1 MKSSYARTIKTATS
15 TYTKG
20 DNKTKYQTKPISQT
34 TKTNDTSKYVNRRAN
49 PPTNLTKP
57 VSKPISSYTRNNQK
71 IKNQPKPPLINIDIS
86 KILSR
91 RINTA
96 KNLSKKDEKPKWQIN
111 KKEGDQK
118 KYNRRTI
125 GDTQTKIEIKVDNKP
140 YESITFDVETDL
152 SKPKCPMYCKEIKS
166 ILSSIFER
174 GTDYKNHSNNSK
186 YKKVEEEIYKA
197 GERENEPMEI
207 LNYNFDTEKTS
218 FYNYGKKSLI
228 RGLME
233 AYFMH
238 YPITVSPDMILLLF
252 LQGYSR
258 FMEKY
263 SERVRNQY
271 VNFKGR
277 KQLVVKRVGITPEIA
292 SKEDWQGIIEELT
305 GQIKSVIGE
314 KIISNLESNFTTT
327 NPVTLTT
334 SQVSIMSAMKKYFIY
349 KVVMSV
355 CGISKITLEGS
366 LEDWEK
372 IKKKLEFFSK
382 EEFGLDWWNKHL
394 IPIIDNIIETKKCSI
409 QNKGIDNKLRSF
421 WKDMIRLKK
430 GRAYEPTVIDGWIV
444 KFIPN
449 LSKSTPMIN
458 KSLKDGDIPDQ
469 IISCPLKLIF
479 IDANGNKAEY
489 DCSLA
494 SGFYGMIQDEKT
506 FNVKPVIG
514 YSIVVEEKHTK

>member
-1 MKSSYARTIKTATS
+1 M
-15 TYTKG
+15 G
-20 DNKTKYQTKPISQT
+20 
-34 TKTNDTSKYVNRRAN
+34 
-49 PPTNLTKP
+49 
-57 VSKPISSYTRNNQK
+57 NN
-71 IKNQPKPPLINIDIS
+71 S
-86 KILSR
+86 
-91 RINTA
+91 
-96 KNLSKKDEKPKWQIN
+96 
-111 KKEGDQK
+111 
-118 KYNRRTI
+118 
-125 GDTQTKIEIKVDNKP
+125 

-152 SKPKCPMYCKEIKS
+152 SKPKWPLDCNEIKS
-166 ILSSIFER
+166 ILSSIFKR
-174 GTDYKNHSNNSK
+174 KIRNK
-186 YKKVEEEIYKA
+186 M
-197 GERENEPMEI
+197 ENEPMEI

-218 FYNYGKKSLI
+218 FWNYEKKSLM

-233 AYFMH
+233 AYKNH

-263 SERVRNQY
+263 SERVRHIY
-271 VNFKGR
+271 VSFER
-277 KQLVVKRVGITPEIA
+277 KKTLIVKRNGITPEKA
-292 SKEDWQGIIEELT
+292 SKEDWQGIIEEFT
-305 GQIKSVIGE
+305 GNIKKEIGE

-334 SQVSIMSAMKKYFIY
+334 SQVSIMSSMKQYFIY
-349 KVVMSV
+349 ELVMEV

-382 EEFGLDWWNKHL
+382 EEFGLDWWTKHL
-394 IPIIDNIIETKKCSI
+394 IPIIDNIIETKKCYN
-409 QNKGIDNKLRSF
+409 QNKDIDNKLRSF

-430 GRAYEPTVIDGWIV
+430 GGCYRPTVIDGWIV

-449 LSKSTPMIN
+449 LSESTPMIN
-458 KSLKDGDIPDQ
+458 ECLKDSDIPDQ

-479 IDANGNKAEY
+479 IDAKNNEIEY

-494 SGFYGMIQDEKT
+494 SGFYGMIQDENT

-514 YSIVVEEKHTK
+514 YSIVVEEKHAK